1 MVRIPENINASNN
14 LLFRQMCFSLRVYA
28 VFYHC
33 PSLSP
38 CCSVSI
44 NYGNRLK
51 SFLQFSVATVS
62 FLWMTLR
69 SVRFHHQMAA
79 SFIFQVHDQMPL
91 PVQLVGVS
99 RI

>member
-1 MVRIPENINASNN
+1 MVGILENINALNN
-14 LLFRQMCFSLRVYA
+14 LLSRQMCFSLSVCAVYA

-33 PSLSP
+33 PSFSP

-69 SVRFHHQMAA
+69 
-79 SFIFQVHDQMPL
+79 
-91 PVQLVGVS
+91 
-99 RI
+99 